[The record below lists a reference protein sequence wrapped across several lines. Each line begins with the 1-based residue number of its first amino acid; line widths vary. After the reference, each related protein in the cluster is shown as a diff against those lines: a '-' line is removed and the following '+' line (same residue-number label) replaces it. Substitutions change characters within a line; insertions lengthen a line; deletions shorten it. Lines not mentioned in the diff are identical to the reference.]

1 MEEGKV
7 REWDSEA
14 RREGKL
20 WVDDGV
26 LGIQIAIHSFRNQH
40 VGYRGQVVSK

>member
-20 WVDDGV
+20 WAGCKVNSLID
-26 LGIQIAIHSFRNQH
+26 
-40 VGYRGQVVSK
+40 